1 MLTHKEHSDTQTT
14 YVKIKNRVWNDPL
27 ILCPILLLNATL
39 ISLGF
44 IGLCMLTYNL
54 SINSLGIQLLAIWG
68 CVIGAVIF
76 FSMLLVPL
84 EIKCVASIKH
94 LKKIAKKSPH

>member
-1 MLTHKEHSDTQTT
+1 MLTHKEYSDTQTT

-44 IGLCMLTYNL
+44 ICLCMLTYNL

-84 EIKCVASIKH
+84 EIKCIAYIKH
-94 LKKIAKKSPH
+94 LMKIAKKSPH